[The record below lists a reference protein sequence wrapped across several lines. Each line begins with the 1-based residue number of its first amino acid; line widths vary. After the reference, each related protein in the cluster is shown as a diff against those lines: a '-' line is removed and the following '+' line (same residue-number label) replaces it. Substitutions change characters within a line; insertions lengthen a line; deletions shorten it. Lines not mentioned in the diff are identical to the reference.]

1 MSGSIIFIKL
11 LKQELGVE
19 AQAEYRFH
27 PTRRWRFDYC
37 IPKYKIAIEVEGGI
51 WISGRHNRAS
61 GFVKDI
67 EKYNNATMLGY
78 RLLKVTPQELLTV
91 GFLEQIKTTINTL
104 KKEYTQAW
112 ENQENPQNKRD

>member
-1 MSGSIIFIKL
+1 MSGSIIFIRL

-78 RLLKVTPQELLTV
+78 RLLRVTPQELLTV

-104 KKEYTQAW
+104 KK
-112 ENQENPQNKRD
+112 